1 MKHSFIDSIQIGIE
15 KAKDRE
21 RNLKEVDAV
30 LVGFEDNVNN
40 FLNSKGVL
48 IFHDSTRG
56 IKDICLCFEDHKLS
70 VGLMRFSEEIYPISI
85 EYFGEK
91 RTCISEDELIE
102 ALRNMA
108 SSSRF
113 GDYLKRLMGVINV
126 SPIQCSRNGA
136 IPAQN

>member
-1 MKHSFIDSIQIGIE
+1 MKHSFIDSIQIGIK
-15 KAKDRE
+15 KAKNKE

-30 LVGFEDNVNN
+30 LDGFEGNVND

-48 IFHDSTRG
+48 IFHDSTRELKN
-56 IKDICLCFEDHKLS
+56 IYLRFEDHALP
-70 VGLMRFSEEIYPISI
+70 VGLMKFSEEIYPINI
-85 EYFGEK
+85 EYFGE
-91 RTCISEDELIE
+91 RETCISEGELIE

-126 SPIQCSRNGA
+126 SPIKRTGSG
-136 IPAQN
+136 

>member
-15 KAKDRE
+15 KAKNRE
-21 RNLKEVDAV
+21 RNLKETDAV

-56 IKDICLCFEDHKLS
+56 IKSISLCFEDYELP
-70 VGLMRFSEEIYPISI
+70 VGLMKFSEGIYPINI
-85 EYFGEK
+85 EYFGE
-91 RTCISEDELIE
+91 RETCISEGELIE

-126 SPIQCSRNGA
+126 SPTQRSRHGA